1 MYIGKVLGVL
11 SVAAVF
17 LTGAAHSYGATPDA
31 AAESATMQEV
41 VVTATRDTEEVRRV
55 PANVSVITAKQIEAS
70 GATTVVEALEKL
82 ESINFVDFTG
92 TGSKTSIDM
101 RGFGGD
107 SPFGKTLVMLDGR
120 RLNRPD
126 MSSANWLQIPLNNV
140 ERIEVVRGAG
150 SVLYGDA
157 AVGGVINIIT
167 KKGEGK
173 PKFNASVI
181 AGSYGLHDERVSF
194 SGSSEKWSYA
204 LTGENNYNAGYR
216 DRSQSSS
223 QGGGFNLGYDASD
236 LLNVSLAGSFNKT
249 DYQLPGALTKAQM
262 EQDRRQYQPAGL
274 WTPAS
279 SDDDGADKYTD
290 LNLGVRSY
298 LGSWGELSVNFLYG
312 KKELQAN
319 MPSWWGNYS
328 DTGIDTYGI
337 TPKYILEKDVFGFG
351 NKLLLGIDYYSESYN
366 KEFFTTRER
375 TARQSWADLSR
386 DSLGYYIR
394 DEFSVVKNLILHAGY
409 RYERATLGG
418 DNTDL
423 VTPAN
428 NFSGRNKDYSVE
440 AYEGGATW
448 LFGKQAKMFAK
459 YATVYR
465 IPFLDEIAYFNGFGG
480 GFLTNLEE
488 ERGVSMEAGTE
499 FYPLPNLKVG
509 LTLFRVDM
517 EDEIAYVG
525 VFPAGKNE
533 NTGKT
538 RHDGAE
544 ISLSYMLGKKA
555 KIYGNFTYHQATFE
569 NGVNNK
575 KEMPVVPN
583 RMANAGTEIY
593 LPFHVTLRPEI
604 SYIGD
609 SYLGGDN
616 DNSTE
621 KLESRTLFNL
631 YLYYRPTFGKI
642 KMTAFAGAE
651 NLTDQKYSSY
661 GYDGGA
667 WSPNTYYPMPGIV
680 FKGGLSVEF

>member
-1 MYIGKVLGVL
+1 MYFGKVFRVL
-11 SVAAVF
+11 SVVAFLGSFAVHGYGAMPKAADEAAVM
-17 LTGAAHSYGATPDA
+17 P
-31 AAESATMQEV
+31 EV
-41 VVTATRDTEEVRRV
+41 VVTATRDSEEVRRV
-55 PANVSVITAKQIEAS
+55 PANVSVITAKQIENS
-70 GATTVVEALEKL
+70 GATTIVEALEKL
-82 ESINFVDFTG
+82 ESINFVDYTG

-107 SPFGKTLVMLDGR
+107 SPYGKTLVMLDGR

-194 SGSSEKWSYA
+194 AGTSEKWSYA
-204 LTGENNYNAGYR
+204 LTGENNYNSGYR
-216 DRSQSSS
+216 DRSKLSS
-223 QGGGFNLGYDASD
+223 QGGSFDVGYEASE
-236 LLNVSLAGSFNKT
+236 LFNVSLGGGFNKT

-279 SDDDGADKYTD
+279 SDDDGADNYTD

-298 LGSWGELSVNFLYG
+298 LGPWGEMSVNFLYG

-319 MPSWWGNYS
+319 MPSWWGHYS

-351 NKLLLGIDYYSESYN
+351 NKLLLGIDYYRESYS

-375 TARQSWADLSR
+375 AVTQSWADLAR

-409 RYERATLGG
+409 RYERANLEG
-418 DNTDL
+418 DNTDS

-428 NFSGRNKDYSVE
+428 NFSGKDKNYSVE

-448 LFGKQAKMFAK
+448 LFGKQSKMFAK

-480 GFLTNLEE
+480 GFLADLEE
-488 ERGVSMEAGTE
+488 ERGASIEVGTE
-499 FYPLPNLKVG
+499 FYPLKDLKIG
-509 LTLFRVDM
+509 LTMFRVDM
-517 EDEIAYVG
+517 EDEIVYTG
-525 VFPAGKNE
+525 VFPTGQNE

-544 ISLSYMLGKKA
+544 ISLSYLLGKKA
-555 KIYGNFTYHQATFE
+555 KIYGNFTYHKATFE
-569 NGVNNK
+569 NGANNK
-575 KEMPVVPN
+575 KEIPMVPN
-583 RMANAGTEIY
+583 RMANAGAEIY
-593 LPFHVTLRPEI
+593 LPFNVTLRPEI
-604 SYIGD
+604 RYAGD

-642 KMTAFAGAE
+642 KTTLFLGAE

-680 FKGGLSVEF
+680 FKGGLSCEF

>member
-1 MYIGKVLGVL
+1 MYFGKVFRVL
-11 SVAAVF
+11 SVAAF
-17 LTGAAHSYGATPDA
+17 LGSFTVHGYGAMPRAVDEA
-31 AAESATMQEV
+31 AVLPEV
-41 VVTATRDTEEVRRV
+41 VVTATRDSEEVRRV
-55 PANVSVITAKQIEAS
+55 PANVSVITAKQIEESA
-70 GATTVVEALEKL
+70 ATTVVEVLETL
-82 ESINFVDFTG
+82 ESINLVDYTG

-107 SPFGKTLVMLDGR
+107 SPYGKTLVMLDGR

-140 ERIEVVRGAG
+140 ESIEVVRGAG

-173 PKFNASVI
+173 PKFNASII
-181 AGSYGLHDERVSF
+181 AGSYGLHDERVAF

-204 LTGENNYNAGYR
+204 LTGENNHNSGYR
-216 DRSQSSS
+216 DRSKLSS
-223 QGGGFNLGYDASD
+223 QGGGFDVGYEASE
-236 LLNVSLAGSFNKT
+236 LFNVSLGVAFNKT
-249 DYQLPGALTKAQM
+249 DYQMPGALTKTQM

-274 WTPAS
+274 WAPAS
-279 SDDDGADKYTD
+279 SDDDGADTYTD

-298 LGSWGELSVNFLYG
+298 LGPWGELSVNFLYG

-319 MPSWWGNYS
+319 MPSWWGHYS

-351 NKLLLGIDYYSESYN
+351 NKLLLGIDYYRESYG

-375 TARQSWADLSR
+375 AVKQSWADLAR

-409 RYERATLGG
+409 RYERAKLGG
-418 DNTDL
+418 DNTDS

-428 NFSGRNKDYSVE
+428 NFSGTDKDYSVE

-448 LFGKQAKMFAK
+448 LFGKQSKVFAK

-480 GFLTNLEE
+480 GFLMDLEE
-488 ERGVSMEAGTE
+488 ERGASIEVGTE
-499 FYPLPNLKVG
+499 FYPLKELKIG
-509 LTLFRVDM
+509 LTMFRVDM
-517 EDEIAYVG
+517 EDEIVYTG

-544 ISLSYMLGKKA
+544 ISLSYLLGKKA

-569 NGVNNK
+569 NGANNK
-575 KEMPVVPN
+575 KEIPMVPN
-583 RMANAGTEIY
+583 RMANAGAEIY
-593 LPFHVTLRPEI
+593 LPFNVTLRPEI
-604 SYIGD
+604 RYAGD

-642 KMTAFAGAE
+642 KTTLFLGAE

-667 WSPNTYYPMPGIV
+667 WNPNTYYPMPGIV
-680 FKGGLSVEF
+680 LKGGLSLEF